1 MSSND
6 RTAYA
11 DELPHWARRFHE
23 WLLAWK
29 THHSVTNGRRSMPV
43 EPAGSRTMP
52 AYEPQFRGV
61 VVRRTNTT
69 TLVRRARP

>member
-6 RTAYA
+6 RTTGA

-23 WLLAWK
+23 RLLAWK
-29 THHSVTNGRRSMPV
+29 THLGVTNGRRAMPV
-43 EPAGSRTMP
+43 EPAGSRAMP
-52 AYEPQFRGV
+52 AYEPRFHGI